1 MHASAGRPQGLGP
14 NLQNSNVGID
24 HERALDVG
32 DFAGGDVGIARCR
45 IGLVMTQ
52 GKIGIGERVSSKSRA
67 FADVDQ
73 ANDVLAAIEV
83 F

>member
-1 MHASAGRPQGLGP
+1 
-14 NLQNSNVGID
+14 
-24 HERALDVG
+24 
-32 DFAGGDVGIARCR
+32 
-45 IGLVMTQ
+45 MTQ